1 MSISLPW
8 FGKFSAIIALNILS
22 VPLSFLFFSFW
33 NSHSVDIV
41 SFYWVP
47 SVLAAFFT
55 LLFFFPPLW
64 LYYFNTP
71 IYSVTAF
78 FCMVESAFE
87 VLCWILQ
94 FTHYI
99 FFFFFFFILKKKITC
114 SPSWTLLPPNL
125 PIPSPI
131 FDDLYFFELLLLFM
145 YCFPNF
151 IEVSVCTCS
160 SLNSFERWLWIL
172 CLTVYRFLF
181 RVSCWE
187 LY

>member
-8 FGKFSAIIALNILS
+8 FGKFSAIIALNILY

-64 LYYFNTP
+64 LDYFNTP

-87 VLCWILQ
+87 VLCWSLQ

-99 FFFFFFFILKKKITC
+99 FFSFFSLFLKKK
-114 SPSWTLLPPNL
+114 SHAPHPEP
-125 PIPSPI
+125 
-131 FDDLYFFELLLLFM
+131 
-145 YCFPNF
+145 
-151 IEVSVCTCS
+151 S
-160 SLNSFERWLWIL
+160 SLPTSPYHPPFLMICISLNFYFCSCIVFLISLRCL
-172 CLTVYRFLF
+172 CVLV
-181 RVSCWE
+181 VH
-187 LY
+187 

>member
-22 VPLSFLFFSFW
+22 VPLSFFFFSFW

-64 LYYFNTP
+64 LDYFNTP

-99 FFFFFFFILKKKITC
+99 FFFLFFLYFLKK
-114 SPSWTLLPPNL
+114 NHML
-125 PIPSPI
+125 PILNPPPSQPPHTI
-131 FDDLYFFELLLLFM
+131 PHFGWFVFLWTFTFVHVLF
-145 YCFPNF
+145 
-151 IEVSVCTCS
+151 S
-160 SLNSFERWLWIL
+160 
-172 CLTVYRFLF
+172 
-181 RVSCWE
+181 
-187 LY
+187 

>member
-1 MSISLPW
+1 MCSAAKLLSLNVH
-8 FGKFSAIIALNILS
+8 FS
-22 VPLSFLFFSFW
+22 PLVWEVFIHYCFKYTFCPFFFFSFW

-41 SFYWVP
+41 SFYWAP

-64 LYYFNTP
+64 LDNFNTP

-99 FFFFFFFILKKKITC
+99 FKLQ
-114 SPSWTLLPPNL
+114 NL
-125 PIPSPI
+125 
-131 FDDLYFFELLLLFM
+131 FLFLM
-145 YCFPNF
+145 IC
-151 IEVSVCTCS
+151 I
-160 SLNSFERWLWIL
+160 SLNFYFCSCIVFLISLRCL
-172 CLTVYRFLF
+172 CVLV
-181 RVSCWE
+181 VH
-187 LY
+187 